1 MKPSERRALMEEKNR
16 MREEASSASQTEN
29 LSSNESQFPED
40 LSDCDVK
47 ANHTLKNKNGKT
59 ILDDDVES
67 MRKEGFF
74 QSHVKLITFII
85 TVSLLFMLIGP
96 FSVIRIVEMVEESRH
111 FRDGET
117 LTVEQ
122 IKIIANNKP
131 MITWSDFD
139 GYSYEDQ
146 STKTTTVREYYVKE
160 DGYSLVVRGPKSDTK
175 FPDNVH
181 LMYSD
186 DNGTTFIDL
195 RTEDIK
201 GFLAVINASDKAE
214 ELRPMTLE
222 DLEGMVGISSNFA
235 WANFNSFKY
244 EATQRVEM
252 ETVYYIRI
260 YKVAGTNLS
269 VVLEGKKISGYPET
283 VKLVNNVTLEER
295 DLKRENVS
303 DFINEQK
310 GKE

>member
-1 MKPSERRALMEEKNR
+1 MKPSEKRALMEAKKKELEEKNNLQDDDV
-16 MREEASSASQTEN
+16 SS
-29 LSSNESQFPED
+29 ED
-40 LSDCDVK
+40 IADCDITS
-47 ANHTLKNKNGKT
+47 NHTLKNKKGKT

-96 FSVIRIVEMVEESRH
+96 FSVIRIIEMVEESRH
-111 FRDGET
+111 FKDGET

-122 IKIIANNKP
+122 IKIIANNKA

-146 STKTTTVREYYVKE
+146 STKTATIREYYVKE
-160 DGYSLVVRGPKSDTK
+160 NGYSLVVRGKKGDSK

-181 LMYSD
+181 FMYSD

-201 GFLAVINASDKAE
+201 GFLAATNVTTNSE
-214 ELRPMTLE
+214 PLRLMTLA
-222 DLEGMVGISSNFA
+222 DLEAMAGSSSNLA
-235 WANFNSFKY
+235 WANFKNFKY

-252 ETVYYIRI
+252 ETVYYIRT
-260 YKVAGTNLS
+260 YKIGGTDLS
-269 VVLEGKKISGYPET
+269 VVLEGKKISGYPEKAT
-283 VKLVNNVTLEER
+283 LVNNVTLEEK
-295 DLKRENVS
+295 DLKRENIS
-303 DFINEQK
+303 DFIKDQK
-310 GKE
+310 GE